1 MCVKILDSNY
11 LLRMDRK
18 LTAIIHRTI
27 VAKLIEDCYNEPDID
42 KKVQILYKINS
53 LLPRSY
59 CIDIPSL
66 ITDDY
71 VDTALYRI
79 QRNID
84 GL

>member
-1 MCVKILDSNY
+1 
-11 LLRMDRK
+11 MDRN
-18 LTAIIHRTI
+18 LTTIIDRTI
-27 VAKLIEDCYNEPDID
+27 VTKLIEDCYNEPDID
-42 KKVQILYKINS
+42 KKAQILCKINS

-79 QRNID
+79 EKNID

>member
-1 MCVKILDSNY
+1 
-11 LLRMDRK
+11 MDRN
-18 LTAIIHRTI
+18 LTTIIDHTI
-27 VAKLIEDCYNEPDID
+27 VTKLIEDCYNEPDID
-42 KKVQILYKINS
+42 KKVQILSKINS

-79 QRNID
+79 EKNID

>member
-1 MCVKILDSNY
+1 
-11 LLRMDRK
+11 MDRK
-18 LTAIIHRTI
+18 LTTIIHSTL
-27 VAKLIEDCYNEPDID
+27 VTKLIEDCYNEPDID
-42 KKVQILYKINS
+42 KKVLILYKINS

-79 QRNID
+79 ERNMD
-84 GL
+84 RL

>member
-1 MCVKILDSNY
+1 
-11 LLRMDRK
+11 MDRK
-18 LTAIIHRTI
+18 LTTIIHRTI
-27 VAKLIEDCYNEPDID
+27 VTKLIEDCYNEPDID
-42 KKVQILYKINS
+42 KKVQILHKINS

-59 CIDIPSL
+59 CIDVPSL

-84 GL
+84 DDGS

>member
-1 MCVKILDSNY
+1 MH
-11 LLRMDRK
+11 RK
-18 LTAIIHRTI
+18 LTTIIHRTI
-27 VAKLIEDCYNEPDID
+27 VTKLIEDYYNEPDID
-42 KKVQILYKINS
+42 KKVQILCKINS

-79 QRNID
+79 ERNIN

>member
-1 MCVKILDSNY
+1 MTTIIL
-11 LLRMDRK
+11 
-18 LTAIIHRTI
+18 RTM
-27 VAKLIEDCYNEPDID
+27 VTKLIEDCYNEPDID
-42 KKVQILYKINS
+42 KKVQILFKINS

-79 QRNID
+79 ERNIN

>member
-1 MCVKILDSNY
+1 
-11 LLRMDRK
+11 MDRK
-18 LTAIIHRTI
+18 LTTIIHRTI
-27 VAKLIEDCYNEPDID
+27 VTKLIEDCYNEPDID
-42 KKVQILYKINS
+42 KKVLILYKINS

-59 CIDIPSL
+59 RIDIPSL

-79 QRNID
+79 ERNID

>member
-1 MCVKILDSNY
+1 
-11 LLRMDRK
+11 MDRK
-18 LTAIIHRTI
+18 LTTIIHRTI
-27 VAKLIEDCYNEPDID
+27 VTKLIEDCYNEPDID
-42 KKVQILYKINS
+42 KKVLILHKINS

-79 QRNID
+79 ERNID

>member
-1 MCVKILDSNY
+1 
-11 LLRMDRK
+11 MDRN
-18 LTAIIHRTI
+18 LTTIIDPTI
-27 VAKLIEDCYNEPDID
+27 VTKLIEDCYNEPDID
-42 KKVQILYKINS
+42 KKVQILSKINS

-79 QRNID
+79 EKNID